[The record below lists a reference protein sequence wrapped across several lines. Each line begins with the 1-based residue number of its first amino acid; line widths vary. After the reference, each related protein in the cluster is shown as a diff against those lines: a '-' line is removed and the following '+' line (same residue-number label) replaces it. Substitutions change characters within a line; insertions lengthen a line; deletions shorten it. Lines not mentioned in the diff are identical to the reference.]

1 MDLSLTK
8 VVTNYLNVWESH
20 SELHGIKLQQL
31 IRIINSAT
39 LGEITTEYNALSQQH
54 LWVDPLI
61 NVFHD
66 ELLQRVMTEATFAI
80 STAWKTIDEWLQDP
94 FIYIR
99 IGFEDFYLI
108 TGSDG
113 SIIPVGDTS
122 INTFAITNES
132 LSEEKIE
139 KTLKLLIDREIVATI
154 QMVNNSIVITSIENK
169 DDPIE
174 RVSFYE
180 EIPNATTIK
189 ITTPI
194 YEIDDFNLIRRMLD
208 GLRNKTF
215 DIVDPYRRR
224 LEDYENFIN
233 RT

>member
-1 MDLSLTK
+1 M
-8 VVTNYLNVWESH
+8 
-20 SELHGIKLQQL
+20 
-31 IRIINSAT
+31 
-39 LGEITTEYNALSQQH
+39 
-54 LWVDPLI
+54 
-61 NVFHD
+61 
-66 ELLQRVMTEATFAI
+66 
-80 STAWKTIDEWLQDP
+80 
-94 FIYIR
+94 
-99 IGFEDFYLI
+99 
-108 TGSDG
+108 
-113 SIIPVGDTS
+113 
-122 INTFAITNES
+122 
-132 LSEEKIE
+132 
-139 KTLKLLIDREIVATI
+139 IDREIVATI